1 MVLWS
6 CVNYATLCYP
16 KKNMSGE
23 VCCTIVRCYQV
34 LEQNSD
40 GRWKGHIHD
49 PQRGTDQVGFFPPS
63 VVEVLSRRAGRAIHN
78 TYY

>member
-1 MVLWS
+1 MRHYL
-6 CVNYATLCYP
+6 TLKDTCQVFCTV
-16 KKNMSGE
+16 
-23 VCCTIVRCYQV
+23 VCCYQV

-63 VVEVLSRRAGRAIHN
+63 VVEVLSRRAGRAIHS